1 MQLPLIASAAYNGVY
16 TGVFLISRRIK
27 VNTINTKE
35 YANIRFD
42 SPVVQAEFERLV
54 AAIAAAE
61 QARTPLAQGQRTAEG
76 DLAKGAISAKQY
88 DSIDAQ
94 YIAANNKIAAAKK
107 AVDAFLRDNRN
118 YRIER

>member
-1 MQLPLIASAAYNGVY
+1 M
-16 TGVFLISRRIK
+16 T
-27 VNTINTKE
+27 TINTKE

-42 SPVVQAEFERLV
+42 SPVVQSEFERLV
-54 AAIAAAE
+54 AQVAAAE
-61 QARTPLAQGQRTAEG
+61 QARAPLGQSQRGAEG
-76 DLAKGAISAKQY
+76 DLARGAISSKQF

-118 YRIER
+118 YHIEH